1 MKNTTS
7 FLAVVLAMELSAFGL
22 YAGYSEVRH
31 ENDAR
36 IIYRQTKIIAEQKRK
51 LTISNRLVKEYREDM
66 KGYIVW
72 KDSLKNKHSKSV
84 EKMEE
89 QYRIEFEAD
98 IDRSAFIGSEK

>member
-36 IIYRQTKIIAEQKRK
+36 IINRQNKIIEEQKK
-51 LTISNRLVKEYREDM
+51 KIEISNCLIKEYREDM

-72 KDSLKNKHSKSV
+72 QNSLKNRHSKYV
-84 EKMEE
+84 EKLEE
-89 QYRIEFEAD
+89 QYRIQFENNT
-98 IDRSAFIGSEK
+98 DRPAFQGKDK